1 MTTHSETSSEC
12 VRWLVVDSPKAA
24 TIAEV
29 LHGFVCRLN
38 EAGFDVLRLNLQV
51 RPLSPQV
58 SAMLLAWTPTER
70 SPSLSTL
77 ARIVDSARQE
87 FDGGVVKTNSLAHGA
102 FQTEAFRVSPFFPL
116 IVGGQSELR
125 RQISREQTSFEFPIL
140 RDLHEA
146 GATDYL
152 ARPIAF
158 HETVPSAISVAT
170 RRPGGFSEAQVELF
184 RSALPALSLALSP
197 RIVSYTMHAL
207 LGAYLGKKTAER
219 VLSGRVQRGDVEEI
233 DAVVWFSDLRGFTP
247 MTAGASPR
255 ELIAW
260 LNDYFTA
267 VARAIKKHDGEI
279 LKFIGDAILAVWP
292 VGGGSSPE
300 ATCRAALAAAR
311 DANLEL
317 DELNGARALRQQEPL
332 QHGIGLHVGPVQYGN
347 IGAEERLD
355 FTVIGSAVNTASRLE
370 GVCGKLGVRVI
381 ASADFAAVARDGLTP
396 AGEVEL
402 KGLPGAQ
409 TVFTLG
415 A

>member
-1 MTTHSETSSEC
+1 MADFSQMSSEC
-12 VRWLVVDSPKAA
+12 VRWLIVDAHRAA
-24 TIAEV
+24 TIGEL

-38 EAGFDVLRLNLQV
+38 EAGLDLLRLNLQV

-58 SAMLLAWTPTER
+58 SAALFAWTPTER
-70 SPSLSTL
+70 SPALSTL
-77 ARIVDSARQE
+77 ARVIDRAQE
-87 FDGGVVKTNSLAHGA
+87 EFEGGIVKTTSLAHGA
-102 FQTEAFRVSPFFPL
+102 VQSEAFRVSPFFPL
-116 IVGGQSELR
+116 VVGGISELR
-125 RQISREQTSFEFPIL
+125 RALAADQATFEFPIL
-140 RDLHEA
+140 RDLHEL

-152 ARPIAF
+152 ARQIGF
-158 HETVPSAISVAT
+158 HETAPSAISIAT
-170 RRPGGFSEAQVELF
+170 RRAGGFTEAQVELF

-207 LGAYLGKKTAER
+207 LGAYLGSKTAER

-255 ELIAW
+255 QLIAS

-267 VARAIKKHDGEI
+267 VARGIAKHDGEI

-292 VGGGSSPE
+292 VAGTRSPE
-300 ATCRAALAAAR
+300 VTCRAALAAAR
-311 DANLEL
+311 DANAEL
-317 DELNGARALRQQEPL
+317 DQLNRARELQGLQPL
-332 QHGIGLHVGPVQYGN
+332 EHGIGLHVGPVQYGN

-370 GVCGKLGVRVI
+370 GVCAKLGVRVI
-381 ASADFAAVARDGLTP
+381 ASAEFAAIARDGLTH

-409 TVFTLG
+409 TVFSL
-415 A
+415 AD